1 MNVTSYLTEK
11 CTSLLIFEIS
21 DIEYCI
27 DNTILSSI
35 IKPDSVYLL
44 EFEKRLKYSLFR
56 MDKNVIPL
64 IDLKKVLNN
73 KKQNI
78 DENSRIIIIEFKEIQ
93 FGLLVERIKEFIA
106 LDSKMGATSLQIIPK
121 LNVQYIEGTIELED
135 RKLMLLN
142 IEKIVTDIG
151 CI

>member
-11 CTSLLIFEIS
+11 CTSLLIFKIS

-27 DNTILSSI
+27 GNTILSSI

-44 EFEKRLKYSLFR
+44 EFDERLKYSLFR
-56 MDKNVIPL
+56 MGNNVIPL

-93 FGLLVERIKEFIA
+93 FGLLVERIKEIIA
-106 LDSKMGATSLQIIPK
+106 LDSKMRATSLQIIPK

-142 IEKIVTDIG
+142 IENIVTDIG
-151 CI
+151 CF